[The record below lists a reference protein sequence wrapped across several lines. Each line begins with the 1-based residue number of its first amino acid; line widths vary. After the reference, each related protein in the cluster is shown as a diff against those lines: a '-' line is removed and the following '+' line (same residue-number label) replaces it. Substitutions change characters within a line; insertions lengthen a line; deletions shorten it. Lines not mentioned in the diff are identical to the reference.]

1 MAIFMAIL
9 SGLLIVYSIFALAG
23 FLLTKDR
30 QELYDLTLIV
40 FVTVTIVCAM
50 LTLLN
55 DAIVYARWYTQLA
68 TQALLELASVYL
80 LVLIVAVII
89 QCCKSEFKMKWD
101 SDGLILMCVMMLSIT
116 GCVTLI

>member
-68 TQALLELASVYL
+68 TQALLGLASVYL

-89 QCCKSEFKMKWD
+89 QCCKSEFKMKRD